1 MTVEKLWPAKARW
14 VSGNAAIDSASAR
27 AFWARYRESREA
39 MAAVSSRTSSTGR
52 ENHLSIERFINPYAK
67 KNIMMTGRNE
77 SSKPPTTSRVRNL
90 DPRTPSLRSANSFSR
105 LRASTKVSAKN
116 KRKMTA
122 ESAAKNR
129 SCWLVSGLRN
139 GRSNEDW
146 ESRIPKRTKIP
157 IASRTIIFFR
167 LGVSLLRVELGVAK
181 FQPARLSL
189 KQS

>member
-1 MTVEKLWPAKARW
+1 
-14 VSGNAAIDSASAR
+14 
-27 AFWARYRESREA
+27 

-77 SSKPPTTSRVRNL
+77 SSNPPTTRRVRNL

-105 LRASTKVSAKN
+105 LRASTNVSATN
-116 KRKMTA
+116 
-122 ESAAKNR
+122 S
-129 SCWLVSGLRN
+129 SCWLVAGLRN

-146 ESRIPKRTKIP
+146 ESRIPNSTKIP

-167 LGVSLLRVELGVAK
+167 LGASLLRVELGVDTFLIGLVEA
-181 FQPARLSL
+181 QTAVDE
-189 KQS
+189 